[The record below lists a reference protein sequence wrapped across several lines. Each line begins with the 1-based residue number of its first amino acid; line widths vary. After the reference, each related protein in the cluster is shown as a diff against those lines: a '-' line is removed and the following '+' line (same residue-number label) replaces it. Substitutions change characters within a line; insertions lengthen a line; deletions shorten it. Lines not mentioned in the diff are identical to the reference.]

1 MVDALDACLMVHG
14 SRLMAKGGQGRMKA
28 GLKGVPPPKPP
39 FRKLDFQKTC
49 VLNQSGGRFVLDV
62 RFCPETAFS
71 KIRFPKNMYVE

>member
-1 MVDALDACLMVHG
+1 
-14 SRLMAKGGQGRMKA
+14 MKA

-39 FRKLDFQKTC
+39 FLKLDFQKTG
-49 VLNQSGGRFVLDV
+49 VLNQCGGHFVLDV